1 LRDPGRAGVN
11 DLSNLFDYILRMNTP
26 SPSSKTTSDRLTT
39 VLSYGALLLL
49 GYLVFLIVE
58 PFLVPLAW
66 SAVLAIFFY
75 PLHER
80 IARRLRPTPA
90 GLVSTLGVTLL
101 LIVPALV
108 VLSYTAREAIDATA
122 GLQNTLRNPQLAVP
136 AQLMTWMRGQLPEA
150 WRSMDFSEPLRQGA
164 EKIASFLAGKLGAL
178 VKNLFAFFVDL
189 FILIFAL
196 FFMFRDGESIVHA
209 ARHLLPFDESIQ
221 EDMLNESKELIFASV
236 AIGLLVAAVQG
247 MLGGAAFAI
256 VGIATPIFWGVL
268 IAFFSL
274 VPVVGS
280 ALIWVPGALWLGFSG
295 HWGKGLVVALI
306 CGGVTT
312 VADNILRPLLL
323 RNRTHLNE
331 LLLFISVLGGIEVF
345 GLLGLVAGPTIVAA
359 AMGVFRVYMER
370 RDELAP
376 TSA

>member
-1 LRDPGRAGVN
+1 LRSPGRAGVGAGSS
-11 DLSNLFDYILRMNTP
+11 LPDYILRMNTIP
-26 SPSSKTTSDRLTT
+26 LPSKTTSDRLTT

-49 GYLVFLIVE
+49 GYMVFRIAE

-75 PLHER
+75 PLHGR
-80 IARRLRPTPA
+80 IAGRLRPTPA
-90 GLVSTLGVTLL
+90 ALLSTLGVTLL

-108 VLSYTAREAIDATA
+108 VLLYSAREAIDATA
-122 GLQNTLRNPQLAVP
+122 GLQRALRNPEQSLPTEVVA
-136 AQLMTWMRGQLPEA
+136 WFRSQLPAA

-164 EKIASFLAGKLGAL
+164 EKIAAFLAAKFAAL
-178 VKNLFAFFVDL
+178 VKDLFAFFVDL

-209 ARHLLPFDESIQ
+209 VRHLLPFDESIQ
-221 EDMLNESKELIFASV
+221 TDMIDESRELIIASV

-247 MLGGAAFAI
+247 ILGGAAFALVRI
-256 VGIATPIFWGVL
+256 GTPVFWGVL

-280 ALIWVPGALWLGFSG
+280 ALIWVPGALWMGFSG
-295 HWGKGLVVALI
+295 HWGKGLLVVAI
-306 CGGVTT
+306 CGGVST

-359 AMGVFRVYMER
+359 AMGVFRVYMSH
-370 RDELAP
+370 RDAAAAP
-376 TSA
+376 SS

>member
-1 LRDPGRAGVN
+1 
-11 DLSNLFDYILRMNTP
+11 MNTH
-26 SPSSKTTSDRLTT
+26 SPSSQTTSDRLTI
-39 VLSYGALLLL
+39 VLAYGALLLL
-49 GYLVFLIVE
+49 GYLVFRIAE

-80 IARRLRPTPA
+80 IERRLRPTPA
-90 GLVSTLGVTLL
+90 ALVSTLGVTLL

-122 GLQNTLRNPQLAVP
+122 GLQNALRNPQLSVP
-136 AQLMTWMRGQLPEA
+136 AHLMTWVHGLLPEA

-164 EKIASFLAGKLGAL
+164 EKIASFLAGKLGVL
-178 VKNLFAFFVDL
+178 VKNLFTFFVDL
-189 FILIFAL
+189 LILIFAL

-209 ARHLLPFDESIQ
+209 VRHLLPFDESIQ
-221 EDMLNESKELIFASV
+221 EDMLGESKELIFASV

-247 MLGGAAFAI
+247 LLGGAAFALVRI
-256 VGIATPIFWGVL
+256 GTPVFWGVL

-295 HWGKGLVVALI
+295 HWGKGLLVAAI
-306 CGGVTT
+306 CGGVSA
-312 VADNILRPLLL
+312 VVDNILRPLLL

-331 LLLFISVLGGIEVF
+331 LMLFVSVLGGIQVF

-359 AMGVFRVYMER
+359 AMGVFRVYMNR
-370 RDELAP
+370 SDAMAAP
-376 TSA
+376 SS

>member
-1 LRDPGRAGVN
+1 MRDPGRAGVN
-11 DLSNLFDYILRMNTP
+11 DPSTLFYILRMKTP

-80 IARRLRPTPA
+80 IERRLRPTPA
-90 GLVSTLGVTLL
+90 ALVSTLGVTLL

-122 GLQNTLRNPQLAVP
+122 GLQDTLRNPELTVP
-136 AQLMTWMRGQLPEA
+136 THVMTWFRGHLPVA
-150 WRSMDFSEPLRQGA
+150 WRSMDFSEPLRQGG
-164 EKIASFLAGKLGAL
+164 EKLAAFLAGRLAAL
-178 VKNLFAFFVDL
+178 LKNTFIFIVDL

-196 FFMFRDGESIVHA
+196 FFMFRDGDSIVRA
-209 ARHLLPFDESIQ
+209 VRHLLPFDEAIQ
-221 EDMLNESKELIFASV
+221 KDMLGESKDLIFASV
-236 AIGLLVAAVQG
+236 AVGLLVAALQG
-247 MLGGAAFAI
+247 FLGGTAYAL
-256 VGIATPIFWGVL
+256 VGIASPVFWGVL

-280 ALIWVPGALWLGFSG
+280 ALIWVPGALWLSFSG
-295 HWGKGLVVALI
+295 HWGRGLLVVAI
-306 CGGVTT
+306 CGGVST
-312 VADNILRPLLL
+312 VADNILRPVLL

-359 AMGVFRVYMER
+359 AMGVFRVYMNY
-370 RDELAP
+370 RDAVTAP
-376 TSA
+376 SS